1 MKILFCLF
9 VLSTFHSFTK
19 SAPYDLIFFLT
30 YFCLKPCIKAVASPL
45 QPVQKFALLKIV
57 AVYISLLFLILL
69 ASIHLC
75 CCFKYIH
82 FICLY
87 IISHLPF
94 TVSFFCGPLQR
105 KGLVSCSSDSF
116 TLFQKLLQHS
126 TVPYQSIS
134 QPSGIIYHHPYMK
147 QWVKNF
153 RNSGIDKNLRFNPF
167 SLSEVILK
175 IVCLCWK

>member
-1 MKILFCLF
+1 MPFNNKSSKNQMPPILMKILFRLF

-30 YFCLKPCIKAVASPL
+30 YFCLKPCIKAIASPL
-45 QPVQKFALLKIV
+45 QPVQKFALFKIV

-147 QWVKNF
+147 Q
-153 RNSGIDKNLRFNPF
+153 
-167 SLSEVILK
+167 
-175 IVCLCWK
+175 